1 MAVRMAVIKPRLGAL
16 LALVLGAG
24 GCSPANSGMD
34 QARRG
39 NGVPRSTAMVT
50 SAPRTEE
57 APAAAIA
64 PEDPPGGDDVEIA
77 APAQAPPPELRAPEP
92 IALRVPGDRTVQV
105 LHGAPGDPGRRVLVY
120 LHGRCGDVHAFSSWA
135 SAAVAHGT
143 LVALLG
149 DVPCKGST
157 RFRWGDDV
165 GQIHRRVLAAL
176 GAVGAARGE
185 PLNTASLTVIGY
197 SEGALK
203 AEALVRRYPLIYR
216 RALLVAGPRA
226 PASDSL
232 EARGAAV
239 IIAGARDRR
248 DHLREAARAMERSGQ
263 LVTYMELPGAHHGEY
278 GPEGARV
285 MGEALRWVS
294 DKAP

>member
-1 MAVRMAVIKPRLGAL
+1 MVQTADVIMPRWRAL
-16 LALVLGAG
+16 LALVLGAA
-24 GCSPANSGMD
+24 GCSPATSGMD
-34 QARRG
+34 RARRDD
-39 NGVPRSTAMVT
+39 GVTRPAAMAA
-50 SAPRTEE
+50 SAPRAEE
-57 APAAAIA
+57 ARAVATA
-64 PEDPPGGDDVEIA
+64 PEDPPGGDGVKPD
-77 APAQAPPPELRAPEP
+77 APAQAPDPELQAPDP
-92 IALRVPGDRTVQV
+92 VALRVPADKTVQV

-120 LHGRCGDVHAFSSWA
+120 LHGRCGDVHAFRSWA
-135 SAAVAHGT
+135 SAAMAHGT

-149 DVPCKGST
+149 DVRCKGST

-165 GQIHRRVLAAL
+165 RQIHRRILAAI

-185 PLNTASLTVIGY
+185 PLHTASLTVIGY

-203 AEALVRRYPLIYR
+203 AEALVRRYPSIYR
-216 RALLVAGPRA
+216 RALLIAGPRA
-226 PASDSL
+226 PAIDSL

-239 IIAGARDRR
+239 IMAGARDRR
-248 DHLREAARAMERSGQ
+248 DHLREAARVMERSGQ
-263 LVTYMELPGAHHGEY
+263 LVTYMELPDARHGDY

>member
-1 MAVRMAVIKPRLGAL
+1 MAVIKPRLGAL

-24 GCSPANSGMD
+24 GCSPATSGLD
-34 QARRG
+34 PARRG
-39 NGVPRSTAMVT
+39 NGVPRSTAMAT
-50 SAPRTEE
+50 SAPRAE
-57 APAAAIA
+57 APRATATA
-64 PEDPPGGDDVEIA
+64 PEEPPSRGDDVEIA
-77 APAQAPPPELRAPEP
+77 APAQAPSPELQAPEP
-92 IALRVPGDRTVQV
+92 VALRIPGDRTVQV
-105 LHGAPGDPGRRVLVY
+105 LHGPPGDPGQRVLVY
-120 LHGRCGDVHAFSSWA
+120 LHGRCGDVHAFRSWA

-165 GQIHRRVLAAL
+165 AQIHRRVLAAI
-176 GAVGAARGE
+176 GAAGAARGE
-185 PLNTASLTVIGY
+185 PLNTVSLTVIGY

-203 AEALVRRYPLIYR
+203 AEALVRRYPSIYR

-226 PASDSL
+226 PASNSL

-239 IIAGARDRR
+239 LIAGARDRR
-248 DHLREAARAMERSGQ
+248 DHLREAARGMERSGQ

-285 MGEALRWVS
+285 MSEALRWVS
-294 DKAP
+294 DRAP

>member
-1 MAVRMAVIKPRLGAL
+1 MAVITPRRGAL
-16 LALVLGAG
+16 LALVLGAA
-24 GCSPANSGMD
+24 GCSPAASGMD
-34 QARRG
+34 PARLDD
-39 NGVPRSTAMVT
+39 GVTRSAAMAT
-50 SAPRTEE
+50 SAPRADEGR
-57 APAAAIA
+57 AAATA
-64 PEDPPGGDDVEIA
+64 PEDPPGDDLPRSPEA
-77 APAQAPPPELRAPEP
+77 APAPTPTPEPQAPAPVT
-92 IALRVPGDRTVQV
+92 LRVPADKTVQV
-105 LHGAPGDPGRRVLVY
+105 LHGVPGDPGRQVLVY
-120 LHGRCGDVHAFSSWA
+120 LHGRCGDVHAFRSWA
-135 SAAVAHGT
+135 SAAMAHGT
-143 LVALLG
+143 LIALLG
-149 DVPCKGST
+149 DVRCKGST

-165 GQIHRRVLAAL
+165 GQIHRRILAAI

-203 AEALVRRYPLIYR
+203 AEALVRRYPSIYR
-216 RALLVAGPRA
+216 RALLIAGPRA

-232 EARGAAV
+232 KARGAAV

-248 DHLREAARAMERSGQ
+248 DHLREAARGMERSGQ
-263 LVTYMELPGAHHGEY
+263 LVTYMELPEARHGDY